1 MTRIQAY
8 EFLKARWLARYPK
21 ATPEQIEEA
30 LRAIARR
37 VGL

>member
-8 EFLKARWLARYPK
+8 EFLKARWLARNPN
-21 ATPEQIEEA
+21 ATPEQIQEA
-30 LRAIARR
+30 MKAIARK

>member
-8 EFLKARWLARYPK
+8 DFLKASWLARNPK